1 MPNKLKNLVEFGL
14 NPGPL
19 VQGIGGCPSKQ
30 NRKTSRGLVMWHHW
44 PHQSL
49 VNMNQDVTGSNPCF
63 FPLQVSSNGRGLL
76 DVSRASRVHGVR
88 PSEDVQGLRLLR
100 NGLPGGL
107 NV

>member
-1 MPNKLKNLVEFGL
+1 M
-14 NPGPL
+14 
-19 VQGIGGCPSKQ
+19 SKQ
-30 NRKTSRGLVMWHHW
+30 TKSENLSWTRDVASLAASVIGQYEPGCHRF
-44 PHQSL
+44 QSL
-49 VNMNQDVTGSNPCF
+49 F